1 MLRCRRLVL
10 PPLLL
15 MLLGAAALEAQDLEV
30 WLGERKREVDGRR
43 FGGIVYYRA
52 RDLARA
58 FGLRAQEGRGR
69 LLLAGARGE
78 AELVPGRPLVA
89 MKGQYVLLDAEV
101 RLQGS
106 EWWVPQDFLDKVM
119 AGLLDRRLERLGP
132 AAVRL
137 REVAGNRVRVQVYA
151 YQDHLSLVFDSSQP
165 APVDVRD
172 FRDHVD
178 VSFRDFLTEPELVA
192 VPDRPSLIRDI
203 QFLPGE
209 GMGTFRITKGPEFQ
223 RLRDYRLQDPP
234 RLVLEFY
241 PRPEAASAGVTGADQ
256 PPAAPSRGTPA
267 PTPLPPFPA
276 APARAPQPTPA
287 KGGIILDPG
296 HGGEDSG
303 VTFADLVEKD
313 LALDLARRVERKL
326 SDRGRLSHL
335 TRSRDVDLALEQ
347 RSAVANYFR
356 AGAYVG
362 LHVAGSRSSE
372 LRGPVVYLH
381 SAPESAATGAADP
394 SAPVPWDSAQGLH
407 RVASERLAL
416 LVQEELNRLCG
427 TENTV
432 QQVPLA
438 VLAPV
443 SAPAVIV
450 EAGFLTNGEDYA
462 MLANPVFLDR
472 LADALVQA
480 LLRFEAD

>member
-15 MLLGAAALEAQDLEV
+15 LLLGAAALEAQDLEV
-30 WLGERKREVDGRR
+30 WWGERKREVDGRR
-43 FGGIVYYRA
+43 FGGIVYYRV

-58 FGLRAQEGRGR
+58 FGLQAQEGRGR
-69 LLLAGARGE
+69 LRLAGARGE

-132 AAVRL
+132 AAVRI

-165 APVDVRD
+165 APVDIRD

-178 VSFRDFLTEPELVA
+178 VSFRDFLTEPELIA

-241 PRPEAASAGVTGADQ
+241 PRPQAVSGADQ
-256 PPAAPSRGTPA
+256 PPVTPA
-267 PTPLPPFPA
+267 PGAPLP
-276 APARAPQPTPA
+276 APPPPVPGALATAPQAAPA

-303 VTFADLVEKD
+303 VAFADLVEKN
-313 LALDLARRVERKL
+313 LALDLARRMERKL
-326 SDRGRLSHL
+326 SDRGRLAHL

-372 LRGPVVYLH
+372 LRGPEVYVH
-381 SAPESAATGAADP
+381 SAPESATSAAGAAP
-394 SAPVPWDSAQGLH
+394 SGPVPWDSAQGLH
-407 RVASERLAL
+407 RAASERLAL

-450 EAGFLTNGEDYA
+450 EAGFLNNGEDYA